1 MYACIDFN
9 LLTKSSVTLLNK
21 QTIETM
27 SNPGSIHILTYH
39 ILTNNTPEE
48 DILKT
53 NNTKYTFSSDNF
65 LSNQHFI
72 LIKLKNTSLK
82 K

>member
-48 DILKT
+48 GIM
-53 NNTKYTFSSDNF
+53 
-65 LSNQHFI
+65 
-72 LIKLKNTSLK
+72 K
-82 K
+82 KMIPSTVFF